1 MQSDRGAADFQRKL
15 EIAQREGE
23 KGRAELLHR
32 LARMPLDKMIALPAS
47 SLALLGPHGLAQLA
61 AMREGLA
68 GVAPR
73 SVASS
78 ARPHSQRSGKVR
90 LVPKVR
96 PAASALMMVIAIVG
110 IGLAVDFA
118 RPFLVSA
125 FLDPGIRPR
134 EVSRWPACARLD
146 AYVDGCI
153 YTTGSGTALSLGS
166 VASLTGIPVDLVIVT
181 NRHLTAP
188 PDTALP
194 RGSQVVIWRGR
205 LKLSGALQ

>member
-23 KGRAELLHR
+23 KGRGELLHR
-32 LARMPLDKMIALPAS
+32 LARMPMDKMIALPAS

-73 SVASS
+73 SVAAS
-78 ARPHSQRSGKVR
+78 ARPQSKQGGKVR

-96 PAASALMMVIAIVG
+96 PIASTLMMVVSIIS
-110 IGLAVDFA
+110 IGLAADLA
-118 RPFLVSA
+118 RPFLFSA

-134 EVSRWPACARLD
+134 EVTLWPACPRLD
-146 AYVDGCI
+146 TYVDGCI

-166 VASLTGIPVDLVIVT
+166 VASLTGLSVDHVIDA
-181 NRHLTAP
+181 NSHLSVP
-188 PDTALP
+188 PDAALP
-194 RGSQVVIWRGR
+194 RGSQVLIWRGR